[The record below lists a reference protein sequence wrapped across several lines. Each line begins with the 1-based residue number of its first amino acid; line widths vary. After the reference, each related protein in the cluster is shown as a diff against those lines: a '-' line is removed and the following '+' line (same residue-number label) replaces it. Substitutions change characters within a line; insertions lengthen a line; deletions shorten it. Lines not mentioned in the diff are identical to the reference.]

1 MFEKVLQQK
10 GVLVKVLVALSFS
23 VLTGLAAQIRIPLFF
38 TPVPITAQTFVV
50 LIAPFLI
57 GPWAVLS
64 QVMYLLLG
72 VAGLPWFSGWRAGMS
87 VLLGPTGG
95 YLIGFII
102 ASMFLAKH
110 RSKTYS
116 GKLVALLL
124 ANFLIIH
131 GLGLAQLALW
141 FYSKGSSPDVWK
153 LLTMSLFPFVPG
165 DLFKILAVSALLV
178 KPKMKKE

>member
-10 GVLVKVLVALSFS
+10 GILVKVLVALSFS

-50 LIAPFLI
+50 LLAPFLI
-57 GPWAVLS
+57 GPWAVFS
-64 QVMYLLLG
+64 QAIYILLG
-72 VAGLPWFSGWRAGMS
+72 VAGLPWFSGWRAGMT

-95 YLIGFII
+95 YLIGFIV
-102 ASMFLAKH
+102 ASVFLAKH
-110 RSKTYS
+110 RSKSYL
-116 GKLVALLL
+116 GKVGALLV

-165 DLFKILAVSALLV
+165 DLFKILAVSALLAR
-178 KPKMKKE
+178 PMMKKE